1 MLARAVAVWFAIMLL
16 AILNG
21 AARDVL
27 LVPRLGDL
35 IARAVSC
42 VTLACVI
49 LLVAWLSL
57 RWIEP
62 LSIGDAWTIG
72 VMWLAMTLAFEFL
85 AGHYLFRTPWP
96 TLLADYN
103 LLAGRLWIVVLAAT
117 LVAPALLYSAGHN
130 HAGTTKISSP
140 PSDDTPRR

>member
-1 MLARAVAVWFAIMLL
+1 MLARASAVWFAIMLL

-27 LVPRLGDL
+27 LVPRLGDV

-62 LSIGDAWTIG
+62 LSIANAWTIG

-85 AGHYLFRTPWP
+85 AGHYLFHTPWT

-103 LLAGRLWIVVLAAT
+103 LLAGRLWMIVLLAT
-117 LVAPALLYSAGHN
+117 VTAPAIAYGIGHN
-130 HAGTTKISSP
+130 E
-140 PSDDTPRR
+140 R

>member
-21 AARDVL
+21 AARDIV

-35 IARAVSC
+35 VARAVSC
-42 VTLACVI
+42 ITLAAAI
-49 LLVAWLSL
+49 LLVAWTSL
-57 RWIEP
+57 PWIAP
-62 LSIGDAWTIG
+62 ASVADAWTIG
-72 VMWLAMTLAFEFL
+72 VEWLAMTLAFEFL

-96 TLLADYN
+96 ALLADYN

-117 LVAPALLYSAGHN
+117 LVAPALVYSTGHN
-130 HAGTTKISSP
+130 PVRDVEISSP
-140 PSDDTPRR
+140 ASDDTPR

>member
-1 MLARAVAVWFAIMLL
+1 MLGRAGAVWFGIMLL

-27 LVPRLGDL
+27 LVPRLGDAV
-35 IARAVSC
+35 ARAISC
-42 VTLACVI
+42 VTLATAI
-49 LLVAWLSL
+49 LLVAWLTL
-57 RWIEP
+57 RWIDP
-62 LSIGDAWTIG
+62 MSIGDAWAIG

-85 AGHYLFRTPWP
+85 AGHYLFRTPWS

-103 LLAGRLWIVVLAAT
+103 LLAGRLWILV
-117 LVAPALLYSAGHN
+117 LVATVTAPAIAYSAGHIPVG
-130 HAGTTKISSP
+130 ATEISSP

>member
-1 MLARAVAVWFAIMLL
+1 MLARAAAVWLAIMLL

-21 AARDVL
+21 AARDIL
-27 LVPRLGDL
+27 LLPRLGDL
-35 IARAVSC
+35 IARAASC

-49 LLVAWLSL
+49 LLVARVSL
-57 RWIEP
+57 PWIDP

-72 VMWLAMTLAFEFL
+72 VMWLSMTLAFEFL

-117 LVAPALLYSAGHN
+117 LVGPALAYSAGHN
-130 HAGTTKISSP
+130 PTGAMEISSP
-140 PSDDTPRR
+140 ASDDTLRP